1 MRYIFRGWSDLEGI
15 TCKRQSP
22 CRKFEVA
29 GLASCVGPACRPRCP
44 AQWTHR
50 TGHHCGCQDMW
61 LMQHIQ
67 RDCSENQE
75 QACNRHDTLF
85 STKLRLQGNNCLCNW
100 EGNKV
105 SSRCEI
111 DFDLICLATA
121 LLSTASCWWLCSDDN
136 GRYLPGDW
144 ITGPSGTSLYNT
156 PATQWRQPAPIT
168 SCWLKQ
174 APLWIIHLFPH
185 LKLVWFNWIFCA
197 TSYNVV
203 LLHICK
209 RLKRPTFYE

>member
-1 MRYIFRGWSDLEGI
+1 MNINCPYNRTNSINIQWGPFHTFLVLTFWWHWSRVGWAMSCHPSIWPD
-15 TCKRQSP
+15 QWSSP
-22 CRKFEVA
+22 
-29 GLASCVGPACRPRCP
+29 GPG
-44 AQWTHR
+44 WTSMSSV
-50 TGHHCGCQDMW
+50 TSQV
-61 LMQHIQ
+61 
-67 RDCSENQE
+67 SAN
-75 QACNRHDTLF
+75 
-85 STKLRLQGNNCLCNW
+85 LRLSRNNCLCNW

-121 LLSTASCWWLCSDDN
+121 LLSTASCWWLCPDDN

-185 LKLVWFNWIFCA
+185 LKLVWFHWIFCA

-203 LLHICK
+203 
-209 RLKRPTFYE
+209 

>member
-1 MRYIFRGWSDLEGI
+1 MRSIPHIPGPHILMTLEPGWVGQEF
-15 TCKRQSP
+15 SP
-22 CRKFEVA
+22 INLTWSVII
-29 GLASCVGPACRPRCP
+29 P
-44 AQWTHR
+44 WTWMDNVHW
-50 TGHHCGCQDMW
+50 TSKSSVSPQV
-61 LMQHIQ
+61 
-67 RDCSENQE
+67 
-75 QACNRHDTLF
+75 

-121 LLSTASCWWLCSDDN
+121 LLSTASCWWLCPDDN

-203 LLHICK
+203 
-209 RLKRPTFYE
+209 